1 MNFFNSIK
9 IGNQTWKKENLA
21 DIQINNVS
29 VATEIQEKEEQM
41 SEEYWDNDDADGT
54 DEPLIT
60 DENVLENFI
69 NELFEKAK

>member
-29 VATEIQEKEEQM
+29 VATEVQEKEEQM